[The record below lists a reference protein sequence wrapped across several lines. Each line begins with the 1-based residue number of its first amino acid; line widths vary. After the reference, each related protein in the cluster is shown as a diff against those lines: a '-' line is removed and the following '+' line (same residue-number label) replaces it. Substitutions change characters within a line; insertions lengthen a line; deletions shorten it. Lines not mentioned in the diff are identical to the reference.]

1 MNIPYLNLIIPLHW
15 WKTELQDHYQDHI
28 GPASIV
34 IVTATLV
41 SYVWGKY
48 TAIGLLT
55 VAVLTYP
62 LSHKQIRYFMFL
74 EAYGTAQAVACVTIP
89 ILCSKVPV
97 LSAWSMPLH
106 VALAYSIL
114 NREWRLCQSSCN
126 TSQEIHRLTQLN
138 TQLRDQVSSLG
149 VNGKKLEEALS
160 SLMAEVKQLHA
171 NSSTSD
177 QLDQQK
183 DQIEIQVDFDFKAL
197 NEKIERL
204 AALCQTA
211 AQTNGLAEQ
220 LGQIDTNHQMLEHLT
235 RNCELRNQE
244 LQKLTEQ
251 ITKIKKDLDEVLQK
265 IIQKEVDTQTGL
277 SMVMSWLTAIVEQKA
292 L

>member
-1 MNIPYLNLIIPLHW
+1 MSIPYLNLIIPLNW

-55 VAVLTYP
+55 VAVMTYP

-74 EAYGTAQAVACVTIP
+74 EVYGTAQALACVTIP

-114 NREWRLCQSSCN
+114 TREWRLCQSSCN
-126 TSQEIHRLTQLN
+126 TSKEIDLLTQLN
-138 TQLRDQVSSLG
+138 TQLSQQISSLQ
-149 VNGKKLEEALS
+149 VNSQKLEEALNN
-160 SLMAEVKQLHA
+160 LMTQFVHLQE
-171 NSSTSD
+171 NSSRSS
-177 QLDQQK
+177 QLEEQK
-183 DQIEIQVDFDFKAL
+183 DEVAIQVDLDFTAL
-197 NEKIERL
+197 NEKIGRL
-204 AALCQTA
+204 ATLCRTA

-220 LGQIDTNHQMLEHLT
+220 LGQIDTNHQMLEQLT
-235 RNCELRNQE
+235 QNCKTKTQE
-244 LQKLTEQ
+244 LEKLTKQ
-251 ITKIKKDLDEVLQK
+251 ITKIKQDLDEVLQK
-265 IIQKEVDTQTGL
+265 TIRGEVDTQTGL
-277 SMVMSWLTAIVEQKA
+277 TLVTSWLTAIVERKVF
-292 L
+292 